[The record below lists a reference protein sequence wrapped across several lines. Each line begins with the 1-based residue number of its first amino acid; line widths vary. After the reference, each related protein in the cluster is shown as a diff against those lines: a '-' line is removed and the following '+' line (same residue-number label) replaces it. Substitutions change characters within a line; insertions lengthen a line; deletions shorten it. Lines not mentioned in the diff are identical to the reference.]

1 MDKKCTNKVLTI
13 EELVDI
19 EQSFL
24 AHIELHKGILY
35 KLSKLYMDNEEDRAD
50 LFQEMIFQL
59 WSSYST
65 FEGKSLF
72 STWMYRVALNTA
84 LVFVKNDKKKLKSE
98 ELTDRIDA
106 VEYSDHQQKEE
117 QLAYFYQA
125 VHELNDIEKA
135 LIFLFLEGQS
145 HRDIGLQ
152 LGISEGNA
160 RVRLNRTKDKLQDII
175 KRQGYEF

>member
-1 MDKKCTNKVLTI
+1 MEN
-13 EELVDI
+13 I
-19 EQSFL
+19 EQQFL
-24 AHIELHKGILY
+24 KQIETHKGILY
-35 KLSKLYMDNEEDRAD
+35 KLSKLYMDSEVERED

-59 WSSYST
+59 WRSYSS

-84 LVFVKNDKKKLKSE
+84 LVYVKKDKQKPKGE
-98 ELTDRIDA
+98 ELTDRIDIA
-106 VEYSDHQQKEE
+106 EYSDHPQKEE
-117 QLAYFYQA
+117 QLTYFYNA
-125 VHELNDIEKA
+125 VQELNEIEKA

-145 HRDIGLQ
+145 HREIGLQ

-175 KRQGYEF
+175 NKQGYEF

>member
-1 MDKKCTNKVLTI
+1 MDNLEK
-13 EELVDI
+13 E
-19 EQSFL
+19 FL
-24 AHIELHKGILY
+24 KQIDVHKGILY
-35 KLSKLYMDNEEDRAD
+35 KLSKMYMDNELDRED

-59 WSSYST
+59 WRSFPS

-84 LVFVKNDKKKLKSE
+84 LVFVKKDKRQPKSLDLKE
-98 ELTDRIDA
+98 GFDVVD
-106 VEYSDHQQKEE
+106 YSDHNQKEE
-117 QLAYFYQA
+117 QLAYFYNA
-125 VHELNDIEKA
+125 VQKLNEIEKA

-145 HRDIGLQ
+145 HREIGGQ